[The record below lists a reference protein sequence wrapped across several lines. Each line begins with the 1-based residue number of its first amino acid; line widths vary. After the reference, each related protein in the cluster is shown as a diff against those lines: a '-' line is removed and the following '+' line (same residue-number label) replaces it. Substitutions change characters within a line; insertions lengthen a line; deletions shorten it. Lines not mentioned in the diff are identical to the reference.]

1 MSNRLKPMLAAVA
14 ALAVTASGCQDL
26 QIANP
31 NNPDRERALR
41 NPGDVETLIA
51 SSWYPYWN
59 RNHVQGTVYH
69 PMNAISSVMSTSV
82 ANNGGLFLSEIPRPV
97 YDNNPSSDVSGLA
110 RFPWYDFYSGLDSAN
125 EGLRAILDG
134 LEIGTDGADNQRAIA
149 WAKFSQGLNLGMLGL
164 MFDKG
169 IVATEDTDLED
180 PTALEFQP
188 YPEVIR
194 AAVDAMEEAAQIA
207 SANSFTIPPEWLRL
221 VGGIDNQRL
230 ARLAHSFAA
239 QFLVL
244 SARTPEERD
253 ALPWTEIYQHI
264 DAGIQE
270 DVWVDHNV
278 DELGSSNYQRRI
290 QANFFNGFFF
300 SHFFL
305 AFTDV
310 SGNSQIWLNQPVSE
324 RNRMHIVSP
333 DARIQQGDSM
343 SDGKYTVYRATN
355 SFRDERG
362 TWRQSYN
369 QFRRFGGAWRNEPLL
384 IMSVDEMEL
393 YRAEGYA
400 RTGQGALAAE
410 IVNRTR
416 VEHGELPPVT
426 ASGVPESA
434 DCVPRD
440 YAGNCMDLIGAVFWE
455 RMIETTGFGAPRDWM
470 EMRGWG
476 YLVPGT
482 FLHLPVPGRELE
494 TLNLPIYTF
503 GGGGE
508 GSAP

>member
-1 MSNRLKPMLAAVA
+1 MMNRLKPMLVAVA
-14 ALAVTASGCQDL
+14 ALAVTATGCQDL
-26 QIANP
+26 EIANP
-31 NNPDRERALR
+31 NNPDRDRALR

-51 SSWYPYWN
+51 SAWYPYWN
-59 RNHVQGTVYH
+59 RTQVQGTVYH
-69 PMNAISSVMSTSV
+69 PMNAVSSVMSTSV
-82 ANNGGLFLSEIPRPV
+82 ADNGGLFLSEIPRPV

-125 EGLRAILDG
+125 EGLRAIDGG
-134 LEIGTDGADNQRAIA
+134 LEIGSGGADNPRAIA
-149 WAKFSQGLNLGMLGL
+149 WAKFSQGLNLGMLGM
-164 MFDKG
+164 MFDRA

-188 YPEVIR
+188 YTEVIR

-207 SANSFTIPPEWLRL
+207 LANEFTIPATWLRL
-221 VGGIDNQRL
+221 TGTFDNQRL
-230 ARLAHSFAA
+230 ARLARSFAA
-239 QFLVL
+239 RFLVL
-244 SARTPEERD
+244 SARSPAERE
-253 ALPWTEIYQHI
+253 ALPWNEIYGHI
-264 DAGIQE
+264 DAGIQD
-270 DVWVDHNV
+270 DVWVDHSV
-278 DELGSSNYQRRI
+278 DDLGSSNYKRRI

-310 SGNSQIWLNQPVSE
+310 SGNSQIWLNQPIQSRV
-324 RNRMHIVSP
+324 RMHITSP

-343 SDGKYTVYRATN
+343 SNGKYTIYRASN

-369 QFRRFGGAWRNEPLL
+369 QLYRWSGGWRNEPLL

-400 RTGQGALAAE
+400 RTGQGALAAD

-416 VEHGELPPVT
+416 VDHGELPPVT
-426 ASGVPESA
+426 ASGVPQSA

-440 YAGNCMDLIGAVFWE
+440 YQGNCMDIVGAVFYE
-455 RMIETTGFGAPRDWM
+455 RMLETTGFEAPRDWM

-476 YLVPGT
+476 YLYPGT
-482 FLHLPVPGRELE
+482 FVQLPVPGRELE
-494 TLNLPIYTF
+494 TLNLPLYTF
-503 GGGGE
+503 GGGGD